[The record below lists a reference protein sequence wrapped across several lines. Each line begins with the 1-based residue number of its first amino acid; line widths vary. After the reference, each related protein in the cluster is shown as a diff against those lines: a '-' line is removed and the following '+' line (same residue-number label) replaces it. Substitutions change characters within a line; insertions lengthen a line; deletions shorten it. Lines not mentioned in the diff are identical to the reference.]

1 MMDGLHASAG
11 PSPGGSHAGTVQFCG
26 LGGPMLGPPVGLVE
40 MAAFSY
46 SQGPTGYRMELRL
59 FVGSKGF

>member
-1 MMDGLHASAG
+1 MLLQDPVLVGAMLALFSSVA
-11 PSPGGSHAGTVQFCG
+11 PV
-26 LGGPMLGPPVGLVE
+26 GPMLGPPAGLVE

-46 SQGPTGYRMELRL
+46 SQGPIAYRMELRL

>member
-1 MMDGLHASAG
+1 MAFMLLQDPVLLGAMLAQFSSVALVGL
-11 PSPGGSHAGTVQFCG
+11 
-26 LGGPMLGPPVGLVE
+26 MLGPPVGLVE